1 MNSVEFNVNVGDCVI
16 ISRPRS
22 NRRFASSIERPS
34 TVSAVRPKSFDA
46 GGLCFRY
53 DGREWGG
60 RSQVRLVST
69 EEQHP
74 MDAMAEISRADEARR
89 LDRAERERED
99 VLLASLLSYRHEH
112 EWLRLGL
119 GELRRI
125 ARLLGLQF
133 GNTEPLEA
141 TDLNV
146 NE

>member
-1 MNSVEFNVNVGDCVI
+1 MYLVEFQVTVGDCVI

-22 NRRFASSIERPS
+22 NGRFASSIERLS

-60 RSQVRLVST
+60 RSQVRLAST

-74 MDAMAEISRADEARR
+74 TDSVAEISRADEERR
-89 LDRAERERED
+89 FDRAERERED
-99 VLLASLLSYRHEH
+99 LLLASLLTYRHET

-125 ARLLGLQF
+125 ARLLGIQF
-133 GNTEPLEA
+133 GNAEPLEA
-141 TDLNV
+141 ADLNV

>member
-1 MNSVEFNVNVGDCVI
+1 MYSVEFQVAVGDCVI

-22 NRRFASSIERPS
+22 NGRFASSIERLS

-60 RSQVRLVST
+60 RSQVRLASA
-69 EEQHP
+69 EERHSV
-74 MDAMAEISRADEARR
+74 AEISRADEERR

-99 VLLASLLSYRHEH
+99 VLLASLLSYRHET

-125 ARLLGLQF
+125 AQLLGIQF
-133 GNTEPLEA
+133 RNSEPLEA
-141 TDLNV
+141 ADLNV